1 MNDAVKFTVRDMV
14 DAFQVE
20 MAAPGLLPARARE
33 ILIQLTALYGNCLE
47 DQRRADHAYSIV
59 LLKFLD
65 SNEAANRA
73 KIRAQ
78 TSVEYL
84 EKIAAENILKSVL
97 ESMRSLKSMLNSL
110 DTEMRLAR

>member
-1 MNDAVKFTVRDMV
+1 MSVRELV
-14 DAFQVE
+14 ESLQAE
-20 MAAPGLLPARARE
+20 MAAPGLLPSRARE
-33 ILIQLTALYGNCLE
+33 ILIQLTSLYGNVLE
-47 DQRRADHAYSIV
+47 DVRAADHAYAIV

-78 TSVEYL
+78 TSLEYL
-84 EKIAAENILKSVL
+84 KKTEAENTLKSVL

-110 DTEMRLAR
+110 DTEMRLTR

>member
-1 MNDAVKFTVRDMV
+1 MTVRDQI
-14 DAFQVE
+14 AAYQTE
-20 MAAPGLLPARARE
+20 MAGDGLLPGRARE
-33 ILIQLTALYGNCLE
+33 ILIQLTALYGYCLTE
-47 DQRRADHAYSIV
+47 QRDADHAYAIV

-65 SNEAANRA
+65 SDEAANRA

-78 TSVEYL
+78 TSLEYL
-84 EKIAAENILKSVL
+84 RKTEADNTLKVVL